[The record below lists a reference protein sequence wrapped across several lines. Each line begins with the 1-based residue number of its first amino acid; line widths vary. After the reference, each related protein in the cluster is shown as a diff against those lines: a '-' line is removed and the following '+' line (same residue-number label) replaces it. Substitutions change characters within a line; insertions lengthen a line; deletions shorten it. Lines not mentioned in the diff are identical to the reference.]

1 MSNPY
6 HEWFIGKGERRSVA
20 VLTLPKAHVLKFYR
34 RPGVALLSLAEL
46 WVAEESRNQGHAH
59 TLMSSAIGWAA
70 SSDIDLWLRCCP
82 YDLGLRHTKLTKFYR
97 QYGFKRVSPTSP
109 DYEMIRR
116 IKHV

>member
-1 MSNPY
+1 MSKPY

-20 VLTLPKAHVLKFYR
+20 VLTLPEAHVLNFYSR
-34 RPGVALLSLAEL
+34 EGVSMLALARL
-46 WVAEESRNQGHAH
+46 WVAEESRGQGHAH

-70 SSDIDLWLRCCP
+70 KSDIDLWLYCCP
-82 YDLGLRHTKLTKFYR
+82 YDSGLRFIKLKKFYQ